1 MVCVPWCT
9 RRPIVSL
16 SLMRG
21 WRRRELV
28 LEGAEILV
36 ATVVPAGPKWHRIR
50 VPVVVHI
57 GAARE
62 GWGPLRSFRTTCD
75 GLVEVS

>member
-1 MVCVPWCT
+1 MPM
-9 RRPIVSL
+9 PVSL
-16 SLMRG
+16 RRG
-21 WRRRELV
+21 RGRGELV

-36 ATVVPAGPKWHRIR
+36 ATVVAAGPERHRGR
-50 VPVVVHI
+50 VPLVVHT

-62 GWGPLRSFRTTCD
+62 GCGPLRGFRATCD